1 MIAIPQSAKSTT
13 LRVAKANLFARTIRA
28 IRPVRDLHA
37 AAGALPRR
45 TDQGKF
51 IGRTVIETKH
61 SVAEDV
67 GEYFLR
73 DTCELPFAKAIG
85 QQGYASNLGF
95 DCTAIN
101 AISFSGA

>member
-13 LRVAKANLFARTIRA
+13 LRVAKANLFARTI
-28 IRPVRDLHA
+28 RDLHA

-73 DTCELPFAKAIG
+73 DTCELPFANAIG